1 MEFIEHIIVGFW
13 KNFDSIL
20 QTKEPTRN
28 ELFYALAALQHD
40 ILQCYRKILD
50 QVDNPSQALD
60 LRDEASAILSQI
72 IRCHRAKGVQF
83 QLYYDTPKPW
93 SKPSH
98 QKLID
103 FSMALNL
110 IQMSHKRIDDKPGNE
125 LVASQK
131 VDDNFIRLLSEIL
144 RFILAWTVPL
154 TLREIALY
162 KYFKLDPVGYE
173 HDKNLKIG
181 LFDSPLIV
189 DSIENRVS
197 IRMEELTRQGENVLV
212 STPKPEDSNR
222 AQTLVEEK
230 EKLEFLS
237 NWFIWE

>member
-40 ILQCYRKILD
+40 VLQCYRKILD
-50 QVDNPSQALD
+50 QVDNPSQVLD

-98 QKLID
+98 KKLID

-181 LFDSPLIV
+181 LFDSPPVI